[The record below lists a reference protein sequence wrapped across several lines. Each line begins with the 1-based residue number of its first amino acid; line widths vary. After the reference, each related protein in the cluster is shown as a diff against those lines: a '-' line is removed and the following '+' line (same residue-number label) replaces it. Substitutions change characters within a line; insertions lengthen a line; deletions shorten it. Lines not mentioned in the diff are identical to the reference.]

1 MFKQYLEQ
9 INDVGFYPMFSL
21 LVFFVFFTALI
32 VYVVKANKEEL
43 NEISKLPLRNEEI
56 TNA

>member
-9 INDVGFYPMFSL
+9 INDVGIYPMFSL

-43 NEISKLPLRNEEI
+43 NEISRLPLSNDE
-56 TNA
+56 TNNA

>member
-9 INDVGFYPMFSL
+9 ITDVGIYPMFSL

-32 VYVVKANKEEL
+32 IYVVKANKEEL
-43 NEISKLPLRNEEI
+43 NEISRLPLSNDE
-56 TNA
+56 TNNA

>member
-9 INDVGFYPMFSL
+9 IKDVGFYPMFSL

-32 VYVVKANKEEL
+32 VYVVKANKDEL
-43 NEISKLPLRNEEI
+43 NEISKLPLSNEEDN
-56 TNA
+56 NA

>member
-9 INDVGFYPMFSL
+9 IKDVGFYPMFSL
-21 LVFFVFFTALI
+21 LVFFLFFTALI
-32 VYVVKANKEEL
+32 VYVVKANKDEL
-43 NEISKLPLRNEEI
+43 NEISKLPLSNEEN

>member
-9 INDVGFYPMFSL
+9 IKDVGFYPMFSL

-32 VYVVKANKEEL
+32 VYVVKANKEVL
-43 NEISKLPLRNEEI
+43 NEISKLPLSNDEI

>member
-9 INDVGFYPMFSL
+9 IKDVGFYPMFSL

-32 VYVVKANKEEL
+32 VYVLKANKDEL
-43 NEISKLPLRNEEI
+43 NEISKLPLSNEEDN
-56 TNA
+56 NA

>member
-9 INDVGFYPMFSL
+9 IKDVGFYPMFSL

-32 VYVVKANKEEL
+32 LYVVKANKEEL
-43 NEISKLPLRNEEI
+43 NEISKLPLSNDEI

>member
-9 INDVGFYPMFSL
+9 IKDVGFYPMFSL

-32 VYVVKANKEEL
+32 VYVVKANKDEL
-43 NEISKLPLRNEEI
+43 NEISKLPLSNEEN

>member
-9 INDVGFYPMFSL
+9 ITDVGIYPMFSL

-43 NEISKLPLRNEEI
+43 NEISRLPLSNDE
-56 TNA
+56 TNNA

>member
-9 INDVGFYPMFSL
+9 IKDVGFYPMFSL

-43 NEISKLPLRNEEI
+43 NEISKLPLSNEEDN
-56 TNA
+56 NA

>member
-9 INDVGFYPMFSL
+9 IKDVGFYPMFSL

-32 VYVVKANKEEL
+32 VYVVKANKEAL
-43 NEISKLPLRNEEI
+43 NEISKLPLSNDEI

>member
-9 INDVGFYPMFSL
+9 ITEVGIYPMFSL

-32 VYVVKANKEEL
+32 IYVVKANKEEL
-43 NEISKLPLRNEEI
+43 NEISRLPLSNDE
-56 TNA
+56 TNNA